1 MQKYTE
7 IVSEILMKERRKRR
21 KRRKRSRRRRR
32 RRRRRGWRSRRKG
45 QPCSCR
51 IRARIAHTGATLS
64 PPRLHVITTVS
75 LSLIKHVFRRLGNSV
90 AADTQF
96 KRSSVEPQKNTPE
109 MLQDVV
115 IFVNFVRY
123 LPFFRHL
130 SNNSL

>member
-1 MQKYTE
+1 
-7 IVSEILMKERRKRR
+7 MKERRKRR
-21 KRRKRSRRRRR
+21 KRRKRSRRR

-64 PPRLHVITTVS
+64 PQRHNVS